1 MDAYNTRVTTEERRL
16 SVGNECPEKNQKPL
30 IGSYSISVS
39 HPWLKKATGTPSDNV
54 GLNKKGFVPEGS
66 IQRK

>member
-16 SVGNECPEKNQKPL
+16 SVGKECLEKNQKPL
-30 IGSYSISVS
+30 IGSYLISVS
-39 HPWLKKATGTPSDNV
+39 HPWLKKATGTHV